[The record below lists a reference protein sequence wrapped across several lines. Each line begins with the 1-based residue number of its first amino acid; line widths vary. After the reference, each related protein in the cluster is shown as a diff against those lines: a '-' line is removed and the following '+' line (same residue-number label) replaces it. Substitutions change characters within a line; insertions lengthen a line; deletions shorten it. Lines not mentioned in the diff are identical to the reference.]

1 MDKKQYFEEIL
12 KENKQDDLNYLDN
25 HDINIE
31 SILNEYASNLKD
43 NYTDNKLNFNPNFE
57 RKTSYGGY
65 MNDKELEDIL
75 KQADD
80 IYSNPELNNL
90 SMDDYKHLLQ
100 NDLSKPE
107 ELTIYKRKSLDSDNF
122 HYKSNKNKR

>member
-1 MDKKQYFEEIL
+1 MDNKQYYEDIL
-12 KENKQDDLNYLDN
+12 KENNQDYSNDLDN
-25 HDINIE
+25 NDINIE

-80 IYSNPELNNL
+80 IYTNPDLNNL
-90 SMDDYKHLLQ
+90 NMDDYKHLLQ

-107 ELTIYKRKSLDSDNF
+107 EFTIYKRKSLDSENLP
-122 HYKSNKNKR
+122 YKSNKI